1 MAILPEAFETPR
13 LRLKLG
19 FEFEDL
25 GSVIW
30 GLGFF
35 GLLLGFGFE
44 DLGFR
49 VWDLGFRVWDL
60 GFRVGHVTTES
71 GEGGFRG
78 FCVIIEICG

>member
-35 GLLLGFGFE
+35 GLWLGFGFE

-49 VWDLGFRVWDL
+49 VWD
-60 GFRVGHVTTES
+60 
-71 GEGGFRG
+71 
-78 FCVIIEICG
+78 